1 MIEVLPYTK
10 DHAQGV
16 VSVILPIQQLEFGV
30 PITLE
35 AQPDLMDIPGFY
47 QTQAGNFWVALDH
60 GRDDATDVGTV
71 VGTIGLLDIGNG
83 QAALRKMFVAASHR
97 GSAHGVAKRLL
108 DVLLDWSAAHGL
120 AEIFLGTTD
129 KFLAAHRFYEK
140 NQFTEVPRAELPAA
154 FPVMA
159 VDSKFY
165 CRRL

>member
-30 PITLE
+30 PITL
-35 AQPDLMDIPGFY
+35 
-47 QTQAGNFWVALDH
+47 
-60 GRDDATDVGTV
+60 
-71 VGTIGLLDIGNG
+71 
-83 QAALRKMFVAASHR
+83 
-97 GSAHGVAKRLL
+97 
-108 DVLLDWSAAHGL
+108 
-120 AEIFLGTTD
+120 
-129 KFLAAHRFYEK
+129 LAAHRFYEK

-165 CRRL
+165 RRRCPLQP